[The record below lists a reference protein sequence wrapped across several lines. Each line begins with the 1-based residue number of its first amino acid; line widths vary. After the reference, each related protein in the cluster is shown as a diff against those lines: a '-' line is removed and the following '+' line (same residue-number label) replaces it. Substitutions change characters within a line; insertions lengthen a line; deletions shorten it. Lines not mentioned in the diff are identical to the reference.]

1 VRLER
6 ENNLGYEA
14 VGEVHSHLEKFA
26 DWKQPRS
33 RWIAVGCVGD
43 IAKLEQ
49 LVASNLNDQIESR
62 NSFCFG
68 AIDPSRMGPTAQ
80 SSISER

>member
-26 DWKQPRS
+26 DWKQPHS
-33 RWIAVGCVGD
+33 QCIAVECV
-43 IAKLEQ
+43 
-49 LVASNLNDQIESR
+49 VASTGR
-62 NSFCFG
+62 AG
-68 AIDPSRMGPTAQ
+68 IDWGGRAF
-80 SSISER
+80 